1 MKMKTRTR
9 VANPSEDHDFCPGS
23 FGRSFLLLPTLFRL
37 RFRFDYF
44 LIMAAS
50 DGAVCAVAY
59 GLSRMPDTAGTSSE
73 TGQLSAAKKC
83 GVTKLI
89 TTLLLAPVGVC
100 TVHLIVSR
108 HKAP

>member
-44 LIMAAS
+44 LIMGRRGVRCCLRSLA
-50 DGAVCAVAY
+50 
-59 GLSRMPDTAGTSSE
+59 MQDTAGTSSE
-73 TGQLSAAKKC
+73 TGQLSDAKKC